1 MEILENEEELESKI
15 RENIEDYHKKI
26 RDICFKLHIRY
37 DDLKLLKNID
47 TLNLLEKEEA
57 YKTEYKKLEKEVKKR
72 LDEHEILLNEEG
84 KFCEKLSLDKTEHT
98 PGNIPSEV
106 DLNNLKKRITELEK
120 LFETRKRQMIQL
132 QIEITEL
139 NQELETSRSDSFVEA
154 IIFESVDNL
163 NLGEQDMEKA
173 IELRD
178 QLKHKKVVLNDKIR
192 LLRGKIME
200 LWSKLNI
207 DNTDVLDILSDNEQ
221 SKQMSKRELVS
232 ELESEHERCVAIKME
247 NMQKFI
253 EAIRVEIREMC
264 QKMFIGD
271 KEIKKMNQEF
281 MCLSEFTEELLTIH
295 EEKLEDLKFR
305 YIECQKLYEQT
316 SEWSKLWTK
325 FVQFEEKTK
334 DPMRFKQR
342 GYSMLEEE
350 KQRKKFNSELPKL
363 EEELKQLASEY
374 ASMNGGQEFTVFGQ
388 SFADYI
394 LTTKLDYEESK
405 QKEKMEKQV
414 LKDTQKKNETR
425 FGSKPKTPLALKN
438 KRKMFSINHQDS
450 NINSPIRRSKLQ
462 KTDVTASVANTPG
475 TSIMSSNRST
485 MAGVKAKINSN
496 LNIKSK
502 LAKRKSRTPGNKRLL
517 RRSKMLNKPVENNGN
532 DTTLKTTFSSTIQ
545 SSVSSNTSKIKHNGS
560 KCPPLSSSSRF
571 VSNQNINR
579 MTSTA
584 SNTFIEE
591 DSENVN
597 QDALVIQAAA
607 KITEILATSN
617 GETKLFN
624 CDVNYME
631 FSRDLSKP
639 LKFGHDSTNSIL
651 STKSTS
657 KTNLSKSNAKR
668 LV

>member
-1 MEILENEEELESKI
+1 M
-15 RENIEDYHKKI
+15 
-26 RDICFKLHIRY
+26 
-37 DDLKLLKNID
+37 KNID
-47 TLNLLEKEEA
+47 KLSLLEKEEA

-72 LDEHEILLNEEG
+72 IDEHEILLNEE
-84 KFCEKLSLDKTEHT
+84 KKLCEKLSLEKTENT

-106 DLNNLKKRITELEK
+106 DLNNLKKRIAELEK
-120 LFETRKRQMIQL
+120 LSEYRKREMIKL
-132 QIEITEL
+132 QIEITQL

-178 QLKHKKVVLNDKIR
+178 QLNQKRVALNDKIR
-192 LLRGKIME
+192 FLKGKIIE

-207 DNTDVLDILSDNEQ
+207 ENTDILDLLSDNNESNQ
-221 SKQMSKRELVS
+221 LSKRELVS
-232 ELESEHERCVAIKME
+232 ELEAEHERCVAIKME

-253 EAIRVEIREMC
+253 EAVRIEIREMC
-264 QKMFIGD
+264 QKMFVGD
-271 KEIKKMNQEF
+271 KEIKQMNKEF
-281 MCLSEFTEELLTIH
+281 LCESQFTEELLCIH

-316 SEWSKLWTK
+316 SEWTKLWTK

-363 EEELKQLASEY
+363 EDELKQLATEY

-388 SFADYI
+388 SFADYL

-405 QKEKMEKQV
+405 QKEKLEKQV

-438 KRKMFSINHQDS
+438 KRKILSNNHHDS
-450 NINSPIRRSKLQ
+450 NVNSPIRRSKLQ
-462 KTDVTASVANTPG
+462 KTDMTASTANTPG

-485 MAGVKAKINSN
+485 MAGVKSKINSN
-496 LNIKSK
+496 LSIKSK

-517 RRSKMLNKPVENNGN
+517 RRSKMLAKPVENNEN
-532 DTTLKTTFSSTIQ
+532 DTTLKTTFSTTIQ
-545 SSVSSNTSKIKHNGS
+545 SSISSNTSKIKPSGS

-571 VSNQNINR
+571 VSNQNLNR

-591 DSENVN
+591 DNENDN
-597 QDALVIQAAA
+597 QTAVVIQTAA
-607 KITEILATSN
+607 KITELMANSK
-617 GETKLFN
+617 GETKIFN
-624 CDVNYME
+624 CDLNYME

-639 LKFGHDSTNSIL
+639 VKFGHDSTNSIL
-651 STKSTS
+651 STKSIS
-657 KTNLSKSNAKR
+657 KTNSSRSNTRR
-668 LV
+668 LN